1 MKYKTI
7 DHTLRNVWMAVSKMY
22 QEEAQK
28 FDSTM
33 ATGFTLISIDPDQ
46 GSPSTALGPKM
57 GMEATSL
64 SRILKSMEERGLIE
78 RKPHPEDGRS
88 VLICLTNFGQEM
100 REYSK
105 DVVLGF
111 DQLVRQSIT
120 ESELNI
126 FSKVAES
133 ITDLAHNNKSFS
145 RNKTDSYV
153 KKNN

>member
-1 MKYKTI
+1 
-7 DHTLRNVWMAVSKMY
+7 
-22 QEEAQK
+22 
-28 FDSTM
+28 
-33 ATGFTLISIDPDQ
+33 
-46 GSPSTALGPKM
+46 
-57 GMEATSL
+57 
-64 SRILKSMEERGLIE
+64 MEERGLIE

-133 ITDLAHNNKSFS
+133 IMDLAHNNKSFS
-145 RNKTDSYV
+145 RHKTDSYV